1 MKCPTCN
8 DEGFVDRPD
17 NIVETHV
24 RLFGGDI
31 VTHTTNLGGIDA
43 CRDCTIR
50 SEVEF
55 LHATQIDHLIR
66 ESENDKR
73 SILSNTD
80 SISGTAG
87 NGEARPSA
95 V

>member
-43 CRDCTIR
+43 CRDCTIAKLK
-50 SEVEF
+50 EEMG
-55 LHATQIDHLIR
+55 L
-66 ESENDKR
+66 
-73 SILSNTD
+73 
-80 SISGTAG
+80 
-87 NGEARPSA
+87 
-95 V
+95 